1 MRGQYGC
8 QCINRHC
15 DTGGLLRAVHV
26 HCYGCWDRDLGAG
39 SVILPDPKIFNG
51 GGIQRLA
58 IAVGKNGIAYVM
70 NADNLGGYK
79 LSVGGTDGI
88 IQTVPMPDNISIY

>member
-1 MRGQYGC
+1 MAV
-8 QCINRHC
+8 NAS
-15 DTGGLLRAVHV
+15 TGVVTQEDYFEPYTYTAMDAG
-26 HCYGCWDRDLGAG
+26 DRDLGAG
-39 SVILPDPKIFNG
+39 GVILPDPKTFNG

-79 LSVGGTDGI
+79 LGVGGTDGI
-88 IQTVPMPDNISIY
+88 IQTIPMPGNISLY